1 MQYGSVFA
9 NLIDSGRPIAIDEGP
24 KNTAVQSQLEAM
36 TVESAFSEFNI
47 VDRDAALC
55 CISGVWLWHNFIWE
69 SHEISQEIHTTAG
82 SYWHAIMH
90 RREQD
95 YSNAKYWFRSVSYH
109 EVYEALYKEIIAI
122 QGGIDDLEL
131 VPSAAYDPFAFV
143 DLCQQVAQGRSNR
156 LDLCQEI
163 TRVEWQLLFDDCFK
177 SAVGA

>member
-1 MQYGSVFA
+1 
-9 NLIDSGRPIAIDEGP
+9 
-24 KNTAVQSQLEAM
+24 
-36 TVESAFSEFNI
+36 
-47 VDRDAALC
+47 
-55 CISGVWLWHNFIWE
+55 
-69 SHEISQEIHTTAG
+69 
-82 SYWHAIMH
+82 MH

-109 EVYEALYKEIIAI
+109 EVYEALSKEIIAI